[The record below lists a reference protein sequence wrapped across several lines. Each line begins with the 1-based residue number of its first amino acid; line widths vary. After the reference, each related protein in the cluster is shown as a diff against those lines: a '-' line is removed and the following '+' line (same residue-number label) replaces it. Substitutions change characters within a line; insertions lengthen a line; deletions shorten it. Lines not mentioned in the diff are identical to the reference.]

1 MVLDL
6 KAALGV
12 TRLIFEATAAPE
24 ILVIPSRFSGRTA
37 NWLRRGRWAAAILV
51 SFATILGQSS
61 DRLIGPIEVERLNG
75 APLLISNYA
84 EHGAT
89 VVLFLSTRSDKTA
102 ASAEAIMKL
111 NGMNRRQRVMFVAI
125 FPNPAE
131 SAEEVRAFCQN
142 SGFIFPCYRDPQH
155 KAAAQLGATSTPE
168 AFVIDKDA
176 RLRYRGRIG
185 KEGDAGALAGA
196 LKSLSANGPPAAV
209 VVETAEGTPIS
220 NPGPT
225 PFLKDSYESIH
236 FASELI
242 FENIP
247 GAPAHHASSIA
258 EAPNGDVLVTW
269 YGGSYESSDDEALYM
284 ARRKKGERN
293 WSTPERLIR
302 DAAHPVGNAIIFV
315 DPAKKVWILWGR
327 MEATQPLLAHTG
339 WDGARLMY
347 RVSSDNGHTWT
358 KDLLF
363 PMETY
368 GWLPRN
374 LPITLPGGE
383 LLVPLSDE
391 RDNVDKSFFVKT
403 TDSGKTW
410 VRSQIIP
417 NKNVMGEQ
425 PTVAPTP
432 DGSLIAFVRLRPTL
446 LQTESTDGGLTWT
459 MAHETNLKCPDSAIS
474 LRALRNGHLLLVH
487 NDSERSRTP
496 LSITRSVDGGKTWGS
511 PLAFESNPGEYS
523 YPSVLQTSDG
533 LIHLVY
539 TYRRY
544 SIKHVEFD
552 ENWLDHLNRPN

>member
-1 MVLDL
+1 M
-6 KAALGV
+6 
-12 TRLIFEATAAPE
+12 
-24 ILVIPSRFSGRTA
+24 SS
-37 NWLRRGRWAAAILV
+37 LRGLSAAAILL
-51 SFATILGQSS
+51 SFATVQGQ
-61 DRLIGPIEVERLNG
+61 IAPIEVERLNG
-75 APLLISNYA
+75 PPLKIANYA
-84 EHGAT
+84 EHGGT

-102 ASAEAIMKL
+102 AAAETIQRL
-111 NGMNRRQRVMFVAI
+111 NATNRRRSVMFVAV

-142 SGFIFPCYRDPQH
+142 SGFTFPCYRDPRH
-155 KAAAQLGATSTPE
+155 KAATQLGATVTPE
-168 AFVIDKDA
+168 AFVVDKDA

-185 KEGDAGALAGA
+185 SQDDTGALAGA
-196 LKSLSANGPPAAV
+196 LKSLSENRPAV
-209 VVETAEGTPIS
+209 VEPADGTPIS
-220 NPGPT
+220 EPGAT
-225 PFLKDSYESIH
+225 PLLKDPYGSIH
-236 FASELI
+236 FSSELI
-242 FENIP
+242 FEKIP

-258 EAPNGDVLVTW
+258 EAPNGDLLVTW

-284 ARRKKGERN
+284 CRRKKGERN
-293 WSTPERLIR
+293 WSTPERLVF
-302 DAAHPVGNAIIFV
+302 DPSQPVGNAIIFV

-327 MEATQPLLAHTG
+327 MDATQPLLAHTG

-347 RVSSDNGHTWT
+347 RVSTDNGHTWT
-358 KDLLF
+358 KDVLF
-363 PMETY
+363 PMETH

-403 TDSGKTW
+403 KDSGKTW

-425 PTVAPTP
+425 PTVAPRP
-432 DGSLIAFVRLRPTL
+432 DGSLLAFVRLRPTL

-459 MAHETNLKCPDSAIS
+459 MAHETDIKCPDSAIS

-496 LSITRSVDGGKTWGS
+496 LSITRSVDGGKTWS
-511 PLAFESNPGEYS
+511 SHLAFESNPGEYS
-523 YPSVLQTSDG
+523 YPSVFQTSDG
-533 LIHLVY
+533 LIHVVY